1 MSEQLIIALGREFG
15 SGGHEIARRL
25 AERFSLPLLE
35 ENMLRQ
41 IAEEK
46 GLDPERMKRYDESPK
61 TRVLYRTVNGFSN
74 APEDMIAQMQF
85 DYLRDR
91 AKAGE
96 SFLVVGRCA
105 EEVLKEY
112 PGLIS
117 IFVLADQW
125 FKKARTMARGAISE
139 SEALDLMAR
148 RDKRRRSYHNQYC
161 KGKWGDSRNYDMC
174 INSAKLGIQGTTE
187 LLERYIRARV
197 HTIRHIEE

>member
-46 GLDPERMKRYDESPK
+46 GLDPEWMKRYDESPK

>member
-46 GLDPERMKRYDESPK
+46 GLDPEHLKRYDESPK
-61 TRVLYRTVNGFSN
+61 TRVFYRTVNGFSN
-74 APEDMIAQMQF
+74 APEDGIAQMQF
-85 DYLRDR
+85 DYLRER

-105 EEVLKEY
+105 EEILKEY

-117 IFVLADQW
+117 IFVLADQQ
-125 FKKARTMARGAISE
+125 FKVRRTMARGSISE
-139 SEALDLMAR
+139 AEALDLMAR

-161 KGKWGDSRNYDMC
+161 TGKWGDSRGYDLC
-174 INSAKLGIQGTTE
+174 INSPKLGIQGTVE
-187 LLERYIRARV
+187 LLEQYIRARIQ
-197 HTIRHIEE
+197 TGQPAEE